1 MPIFAD
7 QRTFMLACG
16 QTVDRPNKEQT
27 ELYLRLMLE
36 ELGETLIAANPN
48 KATDIRAHV
57 AALTELVL
65 LGSSTDH
72 VGLFDGLLD
81 VIVTTAGAGISAYL
95 PMSQGWREV
104 VRSNMAKV
112 DPVTGK
118 VRRREDGKVLK
129 PDGWQPPQ
137 LAAILADHMGPVIAD
152 AARELNEASSAKVA

>member
-1 MPIFAD
+1 MSIFAD
-7 QRTFMLACG
+7 QRIFMRACG

-27 ELYLRLMLE
+27 ELYLRLMIE
-36 ELGETLIAANPN
+36 ELAETLIAANPH
-48 KATDIRAHV
+48 KSTEIRNLTL
-57 AALTELVL
+57 ALTEHAT
-65 LGSSTDH
+65 LGSATDH

-95 PMSQGWREV
+95 PMSQGWQEV

-112 DPVTGK
+112 DRVTGK

-137 LAAILADHMGPVIAD
+137 LATILADHMGPVIAEVARALD
-152 AARELNEASSAKVA
+152 A